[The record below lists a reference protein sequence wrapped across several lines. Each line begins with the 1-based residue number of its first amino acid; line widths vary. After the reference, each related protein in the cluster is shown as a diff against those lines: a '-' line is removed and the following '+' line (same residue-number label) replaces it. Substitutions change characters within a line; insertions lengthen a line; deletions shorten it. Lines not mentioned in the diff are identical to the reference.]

1 MIRFA
6 VVDDHMIV
14 HDGLQAMASRADD
27 LEFVGAAET
36 PDDALGLLEET
47 RPDVLVLDLRLN
59 GESSTELCATVRRRH
74 PDVIVLMFSAY
85 GNTEL
90 LTQAIRAGA
99 AGYVLKDTNT
109 GRMPEILRELVRA
122 GSYFDPRIAGSL
134 LLTSISNPSEPV
146 SFSERELAIIRLIA
160 RGANNHD
167 IGEALSVSPHT
178 VKFHI
183 STMFKRHGVHRRAEL
198 VRLAMDL
205 QLLD

>member
-1 MIRFA
+1 M
-6 VVDDHMIV
+6 VDDHMIV

-36 PDDALGLLEET
+36 PDDALALLEET

-134 LLTSISNPSEPV
+134 LLTRSRTRRNRSPSP
-146 SFSERELAIIRLIA
+146 S
-160 RGANNHD
+160 ANWRSSGSSPEGRT
-167 IGEALSVSPHT
+167 ITTSV
-178 VKFHI
+178 
-183 STMFKRHGVHRRAEL
+183 RR
-198 VRLAMDL
+198 
-205 QLLD
+205 

>member
-14 HDGLQAMASRADD
+14 HDGLRAMAARSDD

-36 PDDALGLLEET
+36 PTDGLRLVAET

-59 GESSTELCATVRRRH
+59 GESSTELCATVRQRH
-74 PDVIVLMFSAY
+74 PGVAVLVFSAY

-109 GRMPEILRELVRA
+109 GRMPEILRELART

-134 LLTSISNPSEPV
+134 LLTSVTNPSEPL
-146 SFSERELAIIRLIA
+146 SFSERELAIIRLVA
-160 RGANNHD
+160 RGANNYE

-183 STMFKRHGVHRRAEL
+183 TTMFKRHDVHRRAEL

-205 QLLD
+205 HLLD